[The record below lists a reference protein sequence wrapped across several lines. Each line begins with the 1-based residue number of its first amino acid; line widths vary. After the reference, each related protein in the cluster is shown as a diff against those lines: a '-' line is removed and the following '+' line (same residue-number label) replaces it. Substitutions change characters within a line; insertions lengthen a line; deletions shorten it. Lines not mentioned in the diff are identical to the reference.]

1 MNVIIPTRVSGEL
14 HELRT
19 TSLAHLLE
27 TSGAVTMRYGLVLI
41 ILWFGAFK
49 FTPTEAGAIQPLVS
63 HSPLLSW
70 LYDLADVRT
79 ASAVIGIVEILTA
92 VLIALRP
99 WKAGASAIGSLA
111 ACGMFITTVSFMF
124 TTPGSFA
131 WVDGMFVPAGAGG
144 FIIKDLVLLAAALW
158 TAGEALAAA
167 SAQRANHRPL

>member
-1 MNVIIPTRVSGEL
+1 MNVIVPTRVSGEL
-14 HELRT
+14 RGLRAAG
-19 TSLAHLLE
+19 LARLLE
-27 TSGAVTMRYGLVLI
+27 TSGALTMRYGLVLI
-41 ILWFGAFK
+41 ILWFGVFK
-49 FTPTEAGAIQPLVS
+49 FTPTEAGAIQPLVA

-70 LYDLADVRT
+70 LYDLTDGRT
-79 ASAVIGIVEILTA
+79 ASAAIGLVEILTA

-111 ACGMFITTVSFMF
+111 ACGMFITTMSFMF

-167 SAQRANHRPL
+167 SAQRANHRRP